1 MNSIPQ
7 QGCVLSAY
15 LIAFKK
21 QSGKVCYAHES
32 LFKILVQDSLIE
44 SAELNK
50 KNSVNKWL
58 TKPTDGKNTSERKV
72 QFVELDDYIFAR
84 LNCKPNT
91 LHYKESSFELKP
103 LDKVEIV
110 VNFPAV
116 YERRRSLKKNDL
128 GEYEVLPRKYLS
140 DIEKLEYATRMLS
153 TAGIE
158 FDNVEFTENEN
169 RTIYFR
175 KNRKTL
181 TLLSYEVRVTATVT
195 DPQLLLTA
203 YQNGIGRRKTWGFGM
218 LRIQKLKS

>member
-1 MNSIPQ
+1 MNSIPP
-7 QGCVLSAY
+7 GCVFSAF

-21 QSGKVCYAHES
+21 QRGKVCYAHES
-32 LFKILVQDSLIE
+32 LFNILIKDSLIE

-50 KNSVNKWL
+50 KKAVNKWL
-58 TKPTDGKNTSERKV
+58 TKPTDEKNISERKV
-72 QFVELDDYIFAR
+72 QFVELDNYIYAR
-84 LNCKPNT
+84 LNSKPDT
-91 LHYKESSFELKP
+91 LHFKESSFELKP
-103 LDKVEIV
+103 LDQVQIV

-116 YERRRSLKKNDL
+116 YERRRSFKKNEN

-153 TAGIE
+153 NTGIE
-158 FDNVEFTENEN
+158 FDHIEFTDNDN

-175 KNRKTL
+175 KNKQTL
-181 TLLSYEVRVTATVT
+181 TLLSYEVRIVATVV

-218 LRIQKLKS
+218 LRIEKLKP

>member
-1 MNSIPQ
+1 MNSIPK
-7 QGCVLSAY
+7 GCVFSAF

-21 QSGKVCYAHES
+21 QRGKVCYAHES
-32 LFKILVQDSLIE
+32 LFKVLVQDSLIE

-58 TKPTDGKNTSERKV
+58 TKPTGEKNISERKV

-91 LHYKESSFELKP
+91 LHYKETSFELKP
-103 LDKVEIV
+103 LDQVEIV

-116 YERRRSLKKNDL
+116 YERRRSFKKNEL

-153 TAGIE
+153 TTGIE
-158 FDNVEFTENEN
+158 FDKVEFTENEN

-175 KNRKTL
+175 KNRQTL

-218 LRIQKLKS
+218 LRIEKLKS

>member
-1 MNSIPQ
+1 MNSIPK
-7 QGCVLSAY
+7 GCVFSAF
-15 LIAFKK
+15 LIAFRK
-21 QSGKVCYAHES
+21 QRGKVCYAHES
-32 LFKILVQDSLIE
+32 LFKVLVQDSLIE

-58 TKPTDGKNTSERKV
+58 TKPTDEKNISERKV

-103 LDKVEIV
+103 LDQVEIV
-110 VNFPAV
+110 INFPAV
-116 YERRRSLKKNDL
+116 YERRRSFKKNEL

-153 TAGIE
+153 TTGIE
-158 FDNVEFTENEN
+158 FDKVEFTENEN

-175 KNRKTL
+175 KNRQTL

-218 LRIQKLKS
+218 LRIEKLKS

>member
-7 QGCVLSAY
+7 GCVFSAF
-15 LIAFKK
+15 LIAFRK
-21 QSGKVCYAHES
+21 QRGKVCYAHES
-32 LFKILVQDSLIE
+32 LFKVLVQDSLIE

-58 TKPTDGKNTSERKV
+58 TKPTDEKNISERKV

-103 LDKVEIV
+103 LDQVEIV

-116 YERRRSLKKNDL
+116 YERRRSFKKNEL
-128 GEYEVLPRKYLS
+128 GEYGVLPRKYLS

-153 TAGIE
+153 TTGIE
-158 FDNVEFTENEN
+158 FDKVEFTENEN

-175 KNRKTL
+175 KNRQTL
-181 TLLSYEVRVTATVT
+181 TLLSYEVRVIATVT

-218 LRIQKLKS
+218 LRIEKLKS

>member
-1 MNSIPQ
+1 MNNVP
-7 QGCVLSAY
+7 QGCVFSAF

-21 QSGKVCYAHES
+21 QRGKVCYAHES

-58 TKPTDGKNTSERKV
+58 TEPTDEKNISERKV

-91 LHYKESSFELKP
+91 LHYKESNFELKH
-103 LDKVEIV
+103 LDQVEIV

-116 YERRRSLKKNDL
+116 YERRRSFKKNEA

-153 TAGIE
+153 TTGIE
-158 FDNVEFTENEN
+158 FDQVEFTENEN

-175 KNRKTL
+175 KNRQTL

-218 LRIQKLKS
+218 LRIEKLKS

>member
-1 MNSIPQ
+1 MNSIPKE
-7 QGCVLSAY
+7 CVFSAF
-15 LIAFKK
+15 LIAFRK
-21 QSGKVCYAHES
+21 QRGKVCYAHES
-32 LFKILVQDSLIE
+32 LFKVLVQDSLIE

-58 TKPTDGKNTSERKV
+58 TKSTDEKNISERKV

-91 LHYKESSFELKP
+91 LHYKESNFELKP
-103 LDKVEIV
+103 LDQVEIV

-116 YERRRSLKKNDL
+116 YERRRSFKKNEL

-153 TAGIE
+153 TTGIE
-158 FDNVEFTENEN
+158 FDKVEFTENEN

-175 KNRKTL
+175 KNRQTL

-218 LRIQKLKS
+218 LRIEKLKS

>member
-1 MNSIPQ
+1 MNNVP
-7 QGCVLSAY
+7 QGCVFSAF

-21 QSGKVCYAHES
+21 QRGKVCYAHES

-58 TKPTDGKNTSERKV
+58 TEPTDEKNISERKV

-91 LHYKESSFELKP
+91 LHYKESNFELKH
-103 LDKVEIV
+103 LDQVEIV

-116 YERRRSLKKNDL
+116 YERRRSFKKNEA

-153 TAGIE
+153 TTGIE
-158 FDNVEFTENEN
+158 FDKVEFTENEN

-175 KNRKTL
+175 KNRQTL

-218 LRIQKLKS
+218 LRIEKLKS